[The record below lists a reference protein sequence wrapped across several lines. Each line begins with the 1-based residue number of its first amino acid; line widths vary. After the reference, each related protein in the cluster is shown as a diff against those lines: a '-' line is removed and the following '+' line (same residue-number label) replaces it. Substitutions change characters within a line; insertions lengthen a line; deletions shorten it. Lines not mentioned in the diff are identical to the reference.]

1 MKNEIIFFETSDK
14 AVSIPVKIDSETVW
28 LNQSE
33 MAKLFSTTKQNI
45 SLHIGN
51 CFRDN
56 ELQKELVVKDFF
68 TTTPHGAQKGKTQTH
83 SVLYYNL
90 DVIISVGY
98 RVKSQRGVEFR
109 KWATGVLKDYMLK
122 GYAINQKRLEAL
134 NKTVEIESRIIA
146 HLSDLETDEMLN
158 VVNSYTSAL
167 ELLDNYDHQR
177 VTKPKGNKDYQKLTL
192 EECHAIISD
201 MKFAS
206 ESQIFGTEKEEGKL
220 DAILGS
226 VYQSVFGEDVYPT
239 VEEKAANLLYFLV
252 KDHPFNDG
260 CKRIAATL
268 FLTFLM
274 KNGILK
280 RADGRRTINNGT
292 LVALTLLI
300 AESRPEEK
308 EIMTNVV
315 MNILDIN

>member
-1 MKNEIIFFETSDK
+1 MKNEIIFFGTHDK
-14 AVSIPVKIDSETVW
+14 AISIPVNVNSDTVW
-28 LNQSE
+28 LSLEQMSSLFQRDKSTVSRHIKNIYSE
-33 MAKLFSTTKQNI
+33 
-45 SLHIGN
+45 G
-51 CFRDN
+51 
-56 ELQKELVVKDFF
+56 ELLKEATVANF
-68 TTTPHGAQKGKTQTH
+68 TTVQNEGER
-83 SVLYYNL
+83 SVLRGIDYYNL

-98 RVKSQRGVEFR
+98 RVKSQRGIEFR
-109 KWATGVLKDYMLK
+109 QWANKILKEYILQ
-122 GYAINQKRLEAL
+122 GYVINQKRLEAL

-146 HLSDLETDEMLN
+146 HLSDLESDEMLN

-315 MNILDIN
+315 MNILNIN